1 MASASNNL
9 FITLT
14 QKLNIQLAESG
25 DAISILKD
33 SFPGNFPSIEIILI
47 TETEIK
53 RIIHSLKPKQ
63 NRQVLVTSIILK
75 TCASLISHPLS
86 YIYNHSLY
94 KCIFHGCLKIA
105 EVKPTVNKT
114 GQNSYDKLQ
123 AYYISNCIFLRY
135 SRKLGTVGDIYML
148 TY

>member
-1 MASASNNL
+1 VANASNNL
-9 FITLT
+9 FLTLT

-47 TETEIK
+47 TEAEIK

-63 NRQVLVTSIILK
+63 NRQVMVTSTILK
-75 TCASLISHPLS
+75 TCSSLISHPLS

-94 KCIFHGCLKIA
+94 KGILHGFLKITK
-105 EVKPTVNKT
+105 VKPILNKR
-114 GQNSYDKLQ
+114 GHNLHDKLQ
-123 AYYISNCIFLRY
+123 VYYISNCIFFKVVKKAWH
-135 SRKLGTVGDIYML
+135 SR
-148 TY
+148 